1 MKKIKLVISLLFFAA
16 IISCNNNKPENK
28 TTLSAE
34 KGEINYN
41 DVLPGSWVEP
51 NPINKNEVQ
60 GIEILKGGEAKSINM
75 ATLLYKNWWVE
86 NDKLF
91 LVAESIGNH
100 TSSVDTTS
108 YTISN
113 IDSTSL
119 TLTDS
124 SLTIK
129 YKKQ

>member
-1 MKKIKLVISLLFFAA
+1 MLLFAV

-28 TTLSAE
+28 NTIYAE
-34 KGEINYN
+34 KREINYN
-41 DVLPGSWVEP
+41 DVLIGSWEEP

-75 ATLLYKNWWVE
+75 ATLVYKNWWVE

-100 TSSVDTTS
+100 TSSIDTTS
-108 YTISN
+108 YTITN
-113 IDSTSL
+113 IDSSSL